1 MYRSVIEGHPWNDV
15 ITKHK
20 TAYDVTIQHA
30 LVLFLI
36 VKLSRTVHG
45 IKEVERLKNFLFRK
59 AKNDL
64 KNRIL
69 RLSV

>member
-1 MYRSVIEGHPWNDV
+1 MKRSVIEGYPLNDV

-20 TAYDVTIQHA
+20 TACDVTVQHA

-36 VKLSRTVHG
+36 VRLSRRVHG
-45 IKEVERLKNFLFRK
+45 IKKVERLKDYLFRK

-69 RLSV
+69 RLPF